1 MLNLSAY
8 TASLEDHEDEIPSP
22 LMDYNTEPAIVAPVA
37 EFIEPIEGA
46 LPVIE
51 EAVVLPP
58 ALDPTPLQPLPETG
72 MQEEIIAENLDAEV
86 GQLMGA
92 QIALEGYS
100 KLLRGAG
107 KNMTRQSAA
116 FMAVGMMR
124 ANRIMGVTSL
134 GLESE
139 DSGTQVMAMQKANVD
154 EKGLG
159 AKIKEIAAKIWEWI
173 KEKGRQLRALYDKI
187 KASFAKDK
195 EKVVYLIAAAEAVQS
210 GNPGKVE
217 KLEAPS
223 GLKTSQVLDA
233 IHGEGVR
240 NPTSKTVT
248 LPGALAQYVTL
259 DGKLDLNVKL
269 EHDLRS
275 NGVMAYIKDGTAF
288 LNEITAYFSSIT
300 KDTSVE
306 EISDNVSDIMKKT
319 IGKTQVTFPLHGGM
333 SAVRGADGSFKITG
347 TPVTEAIEV
356 QSPGMPEL
364 TSFLKSIEATLDADV
379 RDGEAVSAAY
389 ASAIE
394 KMMSVG
400 DQVSAK
406 LGAEHADKLGSAL
419 GKVLRGAAVEDNIR
433 DLSIYMDRARN
444 GAVAACDFFIASHLG
459 GGNSISQEDYTAL
472 PSNQAPAGPGL
483 GSRMVAGAKA
493 AWAKVKAFFI
503 RLWEQLRDAVKRAW
517 EKLFGTNKQTDILLL
532 ANNYVPEDGQ
542 APTGPAPDLPQ
553 GSGLKSVAAIRSLPA
568 PGAAPQ
574 MEPEAIVPDVTPE
587 PSAPEAPPGHVF
599 ANGAK
604 QLQLGNTWAYDP
616 SIEET
621 YVNWLVRSYNPGLI
635 KMWRDLISYIN
646 GGIDPKQTDQWGK
659 VITDMFSRLMQG
671 APTGQFP
678 GNIDVSVAPQAPCFS
693 FGRGEIGGE
702 TAAVKVIGRR
712 QIDQALSRQKKS
724 LQVLIAAESVFTEH
738 NKLRDQFEATIDRLI
753 KAADDE
759 TANQWANLYTI
770 VNRTMGN
777 TAFNQLLRR
786 IKGTFSARVELFDA
800 MIAARAKG
808 KK

>member
-22 LMDYNTEPAIVAPVA
+22 LMDYNTEPAIVSPVA

-72 MQEEIIAENLDAEV
+72 MQEELIAENLDAEV

-139 DSGTQVMAMQKANVD
+139 ESGTQVMAMQKANVD

-319 IGKTQVTFPLHGGM
+319 IGKTQATFPLHGGM

-389 ASAIE
+389 TSAIE

-459 GGNSISQEDYTAL
+459 GGNSISQEDYIAL

-483 GSRMVAGAKA
+483 GSRIVSGAKE
-493 AWAKVKAFFI
+493 AWAKLKAYFL
-503 RLWEQLRDAVKRAW
+503 RLWQQFTEWAKRLWARIT
-517 EKLFGTNKQTDILLL
+517 GTDQKTTVLLL
-532 ANNYVPEDGQ
+532 TNAAVPEDGQ
-542 APTGPAPDLPQ
+542 PGSGDVQSLPP
-553 GSGLKSVAAIRSLPA
+553 GTGLKSVQAARALGGPSTTPDA
-568 PGAAPQ
+568 GPG
-574 MEPEAIVPDVTPE
+574 EPPVVVEPDTSV
-587 PSAPEAPPGHVF
+587 PSAGLPNGMVYVQEAAELMV
-599 ANGAK
+599 NGTV
-604 QLQLGNTWAYDP
+604 QFDP
-616 SIEET
+616 IWEEQRT
-621 YVNWLVRSYNPGLI
+621 TWLVNHYIPTQE
-635 KMWRDLISYIN
+635 KVVRDLISFAGSYTFDGGLMGYIPTIEKLVQPLFQ
-646 GGIDPKQTDQWGK
+646 GMPSGPVPGQRTITQGEGCKLK
-659 VITDMFSRLMQG
+659 VSQEGMMGEVQPIKLM
-671 APTGQFP
+671 
-678 GNIDVSVAPQAPCFS
+678 
-693 FGRGEIGGE
+693 
-702 TAAVKVIGRR
+702 KKR
-712 QIDQALSRQKKS
+712 QIDQALARQKK
-724 LQVLIAAESVFTEH
+724 LLKVLSGLEKS
-738 NKLRDQFEATIDRLI
+738 RLI
-753 KAADDE
+753 MERQRGQLNAILDRRVQSGVTEQAV
-759 TANQWANLYTI
+759 TQFYN
-770 VNRTMGN
+770 TMEHSVMVSS
-777 TAFNQLLRR
+777 ASVVASV
-786 IKGTFSARVELFDA
+786 IAKMCDARVAVADA
-800 MIAARAKG
+800 MIVARAQG

>member
-22 LMDYNTEPAIVAPVA
+22 LMDYNTEPAVIAPVA

-116 FMAVGMMR
+116 FMAVGMIR

-139 DSGTQVMAMQKANVD
+139 ESGTQVMAMQKANVD

-173 KEKGRQLRALYDKI
+173 KEKGRQLRSLYDKI

-210 GNPGKVE
+210 GNPSKVE

-389 ASAIE
+389 TSAIE

-459 GGNSISQEDYTAL
+459 GGNSISQEDYIAL

-483 GSRMVAGAKA
+483 GSRIVSGAKE
-493 AWAKVKAFFI
+493 AWAKLKAYFL
-503 RLWEQLRDAVKRAW
+503 RLWQQFTEWAKRLWARIT
-517 EKLFGTNKQTDILLL
+517 GTDQKTTVLLL
-532 ANNYVPEDGQ
+532 TNAAVPEDGQ
-542 APTGPAPDLPQ
+542 PGSGDVQSLPP
-553 GSGLKSVAAIRSLPA
+553 GTGLKSVQAARALGGPSTTPDA
-568 PGAAPQ
+568 GPG
-574 MEPEAIVPDVTPE
+574 EPPVVVEPDT
-587 PSAPEAPPGHVF
+587 SAPSTGVPNGMVYVQEAAELMV
-599 ANGAK
+599 NGTV
-604 QLQLGNTWAYDP
+604 QFDP
-616 SIEET
+616 IWEEQMT
-621 YVNWLVRSYNPGLI
+621 TWLVNHYIPTQE
-635 KMWRDLISYIN
+635 KVVRDLISFAGSYTFDGGLMGYIPTIEKLVQPLFQ
-646 GGIDPKQTDQWGK
+646 GMPSGPVPGQRTITQGEGCKLK
-659 VITDMFSRLMQG
+659 VSQEGMMGEVQPIKLM
-671 APTGQFP
+671 
-678 GNIDVSVAPQAPCFS
+678 
-693 FGRGEIGGE
+693 
-702 TAAVKVIGRR
+702 KKR
-712 QIDQALSRQKKS
+712 QIDQALARQKK
-724 LQVLIAAESVFTEH
+724 LLKVLGGLEKS
-738 NKLRDQFEATIDRLI
+738 RLI
-753 KAADDE
+753 MERQRGQLNAILDRRVQSGVTEQAV
-759 TANQWANLYTI
+759 TQFYN
-770 VNRTMGN
+770 TMEHSVMVSS
-777 TAFNQLLRR
+777 ASVVASV
-786 IKGTFSARVELFDA
+786 IAKMCDARVAVADA
-800 MIAARAKG
+800 MIVARAQG